1 MSEQAVSEIVE
12 RATNDEGFRQQ
23 LLTDPIETLKGFD
36 LTDEERKLLS
46 NLDEDTF
53 DEFVGGLGDRST
65 KGKWVPG
72 VG

>member
-12 RATNDEGFRQQ
+12 RATNDEDFRQQ

-46 NLDEDTF
+46 NLDEATF

-72 VG
+72 VS